1 MQLGEGVEWATHC
14 CTVLAL
20 MPPGNTMPAARLAEF
35 HGVAPSYL
43 AKHLQALAQAGI
55 VESVAGRKGG
65 YRLAR
70 PTNEITLLQVVQAVE
85 GDEAAFRCSEIR
97 RRGPAAVPAKHYTAR
112 CAIAQAMDRAEE
124 AWRDELAGQTIADIV
139 AALAQSVS
147 PVSIRKGASWFQDAM
162 R

>member
-43 AKHLQALAQAGI
+43 AKHLQALALAGI
-55 VESVAGRKGG
+55 VDSVAGRKGG

-70 PTNEITLLQVVQAVE
+70 PANEITLLQIVRAVE
-85 GDEAAFRCSEIR
+85 GPEPAFRCSEIR
-97 RRGPAAVPAKHYTAR
+97 RRGPAAAPAKHYSAR

-124 AWRDELAGQTIADIV
+124 AWRDELAGQTVADIV

-147 PVSIRKGASWFQDAM
+147 EVSIRKAASWYQDAM

>member
-43 AKHLQALAQAGI
+43 AKHLQALAQAAI

-70 PTNEITLLQVVQAVE
+70 PASDITLLQVVEAVE
-85 GDEAAFRCSEIR
+85 GNEPAFRCSEIR
-97 RRGPAAVPAKHYTAR
+97 RRGPAAAPAKHYSAR
-112 CAIAQAMDRAEE
+112 CAIAQAMDRADQ
-124 AWRDELAGQTIADIV
+124 AWRDELAGQTIAGIV
-139 AALAQSVS
+139 AALAESVS
-147 PVSIRKGASWFQDAM
+147 AVSVRKAASWYQEAM

>member
-20 MPPGNTMPAARLAEF
+20 MPPGRAMPAARLAEF

-55 VESVAGRKGG
+55 VESVSGRNGG
-65 YRLAR
+65 YRLGRDAR
-70 PTNEITLLQVVQAVE
+70 EVTLLDVVLAVE
-85 GDEAAFRCSEIR
+85 GDELAFRCTEIR
-97 RRGPAAVPAKHYTAR
+97 RRGPAAAPAKHYSAR
-112 CAIAQAMDRAEE
+112 CAIAAAMDRAEA
-124 AWRDELAGQTIADIV
+124 AWREELAGQTIADIV
-139 AALAQSVS
+139 ESLAQSLS
-147 PVSIRKGASWFQDAM
+147 EVSIRKATAWYQEAT

>member
-20 MPPGNTMPAARLAEF
+20 MPPGRAMPAARLAEF

-55 VESVAGRKGG
+55 VESTAGRNGG

-70 PTNEITLLQVVQAVE
+70 DATDITLLQVVHAVE
-85 GDEAAFRCSEIR
+85 GDQPAFRCSEIR
-97 RRGPAAVPAKHYTAR
+97 RRGPAAAPARHYSAR
-112 CAIAQAMDRAEE
+112 CAIAVAMDHAEA
-124 AWRDELAGQTIADIV
+124 AWREELASQTIADIV
-139 AALAQSVS
+139 ASLAQTVSAVSV
-147 PVSIRKGASWFQDAM
+147 RKAATWYQKAM

>member
-20 MPPGNTMPAARLAEF
+20 MPPGRTMPAARLAEF

-43 AKHLQALAQAGI
+43 AKHLQALAQAEI
-55 VESVAGRKGG
+55 VESVPGRKGG

-70 PTNEITLLQVVQAVE
+70 AAADITLLDVVLAVE
-85 GDEAAFRCSEIR
+85 GDELAFRCSEIR
-97 RRGPAAVPAKHYTAR
+97 RRGPAAAPARHYTAR
-112 CAIAQAMDRAEE
+112 CAIAVAMDAAEA
-124 AWRDELAGQTIADIV
+124 AWRKELAAQTIADVV
-139 AALAQSVS
+139 ASLAQSVS
-147 PVSIRKGASWFQDAM
+147 EVSVRKATAWYQQAM